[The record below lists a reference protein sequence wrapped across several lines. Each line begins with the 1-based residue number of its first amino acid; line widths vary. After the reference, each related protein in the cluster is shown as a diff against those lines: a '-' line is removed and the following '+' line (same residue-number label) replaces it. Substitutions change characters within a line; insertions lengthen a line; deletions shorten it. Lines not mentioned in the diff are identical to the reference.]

1 MADAASQ
8 PTVRDLQDMA
18 AAAAAATIR
27 ARRPKR
33 RGLSRAA
40 KLHLVDLLSRSATA
54 ALATIAGVSLYIAIV
69 AGRQEPT
76 RAAVWLLIVLV
87 PLVLARR
94 LVSRFRAGDK
104 IAARPFQWRTQYSAA
119 IAVMSAAFGAGA
131 LIVVTEHSEW
141 RSSVEILA
149 ALFVGALIAS
159 LLHAAHA
166 KCAAAVWA
174 PTSLFCFLGAWRIDG
189 PGLAFF
195 GAAAMAVAGAAAL
208 YLSVRILR
216 RSAALR
222 FPRYPSSRRN
232 KGELQADAALRAAD
246 AG

>member
-8 PTVRDLQDMA
+8 PTIRDLQTMA
-18 AAAAAATIR
+18 AHAAAATMR

-40 KLHLVDLLSRSATA
+40 KLHLVDQLSRSATA
-54 ALATIAGVSLYIAIV
+54 ALATIAGVSLYVAIV
-69 AGRQEPT
+69 AGRQEPA
-76 RAAVWLLIVLV
+76 RAALWLVIVLV
-87 PLVLARR
+87 PLFLARR
-94 LVSRFRAGDK
+94 LASRFRAGDR
-104 IAARPFQWRTQYSAA
+104 IAARPFLWRTQYAA
-119 IAVMSAAFGAGA
+119 TAAVMSAAFGAGA
-131 LIVVTEHSEW
+131 LIVVTEHADW
-141 RSSVEILA
+141 RASVEILA
-149 ALFVGALIAS
+149 ALFCGALVAS

-166 KCAAAVWA
+166 KCAAAIWA

-208 YLSVRILR
+208 YLAVRILR

-222 FPRYPSSRRN
+222 FPRYPGSRRSRDDMHD
-232 KGELQADAALRAAD
+232 EAEFRAAESR
-246 AG
+246 